1 MNGNFR
7 NVLINV
13 FKAFAGLV
21 AVLAMCCNALDGA
34 SDRR

>member
-7 NVLINV
+7 NVIINV

-21 AVLAMCCNALDGA
+21 AVLVACCNVMDGA
-34 SDRR
+34 SGRR